1 MSLIVESISHFAI
14 SVKSIDES
22 IRWYRDV
29 LGFKYLR
36 CDYDDGIK
44 AVIAYMEGCGIVI
57 QMFEV
62 KNASMI
68 PEYRKYPDTDIMV
81 HGNKHLAFKVLNF
94 KDAISEL
101 KKLGIEMIDNLG
113 DWCGKGVFV
122 SDPSGNLIEFKE

>member
-36 CDYDDGIK
+36 CDYDDSIK
-44 AVIAYMEGCGIVI
+44 AEIAYMEGCGIVI

-81 HGNKHLAFKVLNF
+81 QGNKHLAFKVADL
-94 KDAISEL
+94 KATVTEL
-101 KKLGIEMIDNLG
+101 KNLGVEMIESLG
-113 DWCGKGVFV
+113 DWSDKGVFV
-122 SDPSGNLIEFKE
+122 SDPSGNLIEFKV